1 MKLLCMTAKSASGV
15 WTPSR
20 STARSRFGLLGRVF
34 YLQLPKS
41 MRNAT
46 VFVVNI
52 RGVAT
57 ETIKNI
63 VLSGIGKLIV
73 LDDEIVRPEDL
84 GAGFFYRSEDVDVK
98 KRVHAANPHIESL
111 NPLVAVEVLDDASIL
126 YNDEQLERL
135 LSMVNLVCLTDAS
148 KDLAVSTPTRRSLKR
163 GFISTHV

>member
-20 STARSRFGLLGRVF
+20 STARSHFGLCGRVF
-34 YLQLPKS
+34 RLPSLKS

-46 VFVVNI
+46 VLVVKI

-73 LDDEIVRPEDL
+73 LDDEIVQPEDL
-84 GAGFFYRSEDVDVK
+84 GAGFFYRSEDVNVK
-98 KRVHAANPHIESL
+98 KRVHAAKPHIESL

-135 LSMVNLVCLTDAS
+135 LSTVNLVCLTDS
-148 KDLAVSTPTRRSLKR
+148 PKDLAVSTP
-163 GFISTHV
+163 VC